1 MLNEINQ
8 RDKYCVNSFICRI
21 LKKKSHG
28 YSKQVCGGQRYRVGE
43 MGEEGQRIHI
53 SSCKK
58 NKLWDVTYSKVTV
71 VNQYCIIY
79 LKVSKRRN
87 LKSYHH
93 KKCVTI

>member
-1 MLNEINQ
+1 
-8 RDKYCVNSFICRI
+8 
-21 LKKKSHG
+21 
-28 YSKQVCGGQRYRVGE
+28 

-58 NKLWDVTYSKVTV
+58 NMLWDVTYSKVTV